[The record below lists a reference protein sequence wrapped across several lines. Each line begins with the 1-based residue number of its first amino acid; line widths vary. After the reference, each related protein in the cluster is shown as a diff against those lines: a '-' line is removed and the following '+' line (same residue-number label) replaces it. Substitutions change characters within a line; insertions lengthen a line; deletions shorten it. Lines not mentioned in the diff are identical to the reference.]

1 MPETIP
7 NGKVMF
13 QLWITVHAYFS
24 KSRVF
29 FSNSRN
35 GAKKRNPNIFLKKF
49 HLPLSIIKLIPS
61 V

>member
-13 QLWITVHAYFS
+13 QLWITVLTSQNQGSSFQIQETEP
-24 KSRVF
+24 KKETQTF
-29 FSNSRN
+29 F
-35 GAKKRNPNIFLKKF
+35 KKKF